1 MSAELENF
9 NVICSK
15 DFIRQQRLEKVVY
28 SCQRETDII
37 MNLFGKKKAANLGG
51 ASSAAS
57 PVETIKMLRDNLV
70 VLEKREE
77 HILKKIDTAL
87 NEAKLKSSK
96 KDRNGALFA
105 LKRKK
110 MYEAEVSKLQ
120 GARITLDS
128 QILALES
135 AAVNIET
142 FKAMKSGANAMKGMR
157 GDLDADKVDDIM
169 DSIQEE
175 KDVHDQISEAIS
187 RPGQDLFDDEE
198 LLEEL
203 AELDA
208 LESEA
213 AAEPTLTP
221 IASTVPENIFNLPAA
236 PTGSVDNSSTAVS
249 QEQES
254 EDERALR
261 ELQASMLA

>member
-1 MSAELENF
+1 
-9 NVICSK
+9 
-15 DFIRQQRLEKVVY
+15 
-28 SCQRETDII
+28 
-37 MNLFGKKKAANLGG
+37 MNLFGKKKPTAAP
-51 ASSAAS
+51 APH
-57 PVETIKMLRDNLV
+57 PVDTIKMLRDNLL

-77 HILKKIDTAL
+77 HIQKKIEMAL
-87 NEAKLKSSK
+87 TEAKQKSAK
-96 KDRNGALFA
+96 KDKNGALFA

-142 FKAMKSGANAMKGMR
+142 FKAMKSGANAMKGLR
-157 GDLDADKVDDIM
+157 GDIDSDKVDDIM
-169 DSIQEE
+169 DEIQEE
-175 KDVHDQISEAIS
+175 KDIHDSISEAIS
-187 RPGQDLFDDEE
+187 RPGQDLFNDED

-203 AELDA
+203 AELEALDA
-208 LESEA
+208 EEQELEVL
-213 AAEPTLTP
+213 PP
-221 IASTVPENIFNLPAA
+221 PVRQQVVPPSVFNLPSV
-236 PTGSVDNSSTAVS
+236 PTSTVQGQAYRPPV
-249 QEQES
+249 QQAES

>member
-1 MSAELENF
+1 
-9 NVICSK
+9 
-15 DFIRQQRLEKVVY
+15 
-28 SCQRETDII
+28 
-37 MNLFGKKKAANLGG
+37 MNLFGKKKPTAAPAPL
-51 ASSAAS
+51 
-57 PVETIKMLRDNLV
+57 PVDTIKMLRDNLI

-77 HILKKIDTAL
+77 HIQKKIEMAL
-87 NEAKLKSSK
+87 TEAKMKSGK
-96 KDRNGALFA
+96 KDKNGALFA

-142 FKAMKSGANAMKGMR
+142 FKAMKSGANAMKGLR
-157 GDLDADKVDDIM
+157 GDIDSDKVDDIM
-169 DSIQEE
+169 DEIQEE
-175 KDVHDQISEAIS
+175 KDIHDSISEAIS
-187 RPGQDLFDDEE
+187 RPGQDLFNDED

-203 AELDA
+203 AELEALDA
-208 LESEA
+208 EEQELEVTQ
-213 AAEPTLTP
+213 PT
-221 IASTVPENIFNLPAA
+221 ARQVVPPSVFNLPSV
-236 PTGSVDNSSTAVS
+236 PTGTVQGQAYRAPV
-249 QEQES
+249 QQAES

>member
-1 MSAELENF
+1 
-9 NVICSK
+9 
-15 DFIRQQRLEKVVY
+15 
-28 SCQRETDII
+28 
-37 MNLFGKKKAANLGG
+37 MNLFGKKKPTN
-51 ASSAAS
+51 SSSGPSPS
-57 PVETIKMLRDNLV
+57 PVDTIKMLRENLI

-77 HILKKIDTAL
+77 HILKKIETAL
-87 NEAKLKSSK
+87 QEAKQKSNK

-142 FKAMKSGANAMKGMR
+142 FKAMKSGANAMKNMR

-208 LESEA
+208 LEADAEVELAGANTVHAPTELPATA
-213 AAEPTLTP
+213 A
-221 IASTVPENIFNLPAA
+221 VPPSVFNLPSV
-236 PTGSVDNSSTAVS
+236 PTTAVAP
-249 QEQES
+249 EAVAES

>member
-1 MSAELENF
+1 
-9 NVICSK
+9 
-15 DFIRQQRLEKVVY
+15 
-28 SCQRETDII
+28 
-37 MNLFGKKKAANLGG
+37 MNLFGKKKPAA
-51 ASSAAS
+51 A
-57 PVETIKMLRDNLV
+57 PVPLPVDTIKLLRDNLL

-77 HILKKIDTAL
+77 HIQKKIEMAL
-87 NEAKLKSSK
+87 TEAKQKSAK
-96 KDRNGALFA
+96 KDKTGALFA

-142 FKAMKSGANAMKGMR
+142 FKAMKSGAGAMKGLR
-157 GDLDADKVDDIM
+157 GDIDSDKVDDIM
-169 DSIQEE
+169 DEIQEE
-175 KDVHDQISEAIS
+175 KDIHDSISEAIS
-187 RPGQDLFDDEE
+187 RPGQDMFNDEE

-208 LESEA
+208 LELAEEQEVHVQGA
-213 AAEPTLTP
+213 AVRSPQAP
-221 IASTVPENIFNLPAA
+221 VPQTIFNLPSA
-236 PTGSVDNSSTAVS
+236 PTGTVQQPQQQQA
-249 QEQES
+249 QES

>member
-1 MSAELENF
+1 
-9 NVICSK
+9 
-15 DFIRQQRLEKVVY
+15 
-28 SCQRETDII
+28 
-37 MNLFGKKKAANLGG
+37 MNLFGKKKPTAAPAPL
-51 ASSAAS
+51 
-57 PVETIKMLRDNLV
+57 PVDTIKMLRDNLL

-77 HILKKIDTAL
+77 HIQKKIEMAL
-87 NEAKLKSSK
+87 TEAKMKSAK
-96 KDRNGALFA
+96 KDKNGALFA

-142 FKAMKSGANAMKGMR
+142 FKAMKSGANAMKGLR
-157 GDLDADKVDDIM
+157 GDIDSDKVDDIM
-169 DSIQEE
+169 DEIQEE
-175 KDVHDQISEAIS
+175 KDIHDSISEAIS
-187 RPGQDLFDDEE
+187 RPGQDLFNDED

-203 AELDA
+203 AELEALDA
-208 LESEA
+208 EEQELEVAQPPARQVAPPS
-213 AAEPTLTP
+213 
-221 IASTVPENIFNLPAA
+221 VFNLPSV
-236 PTGSVDNSSTAVS
+236 PTGTVQGQAYRAPV
-249 QEQES
+249 QQAES

>member
-1 MSAELENF
+1 
-9 NVICSK
+9 
-15 DFIRQQRLEKVVY
+15 
-28 SCQRETDII
+28 
-37 MNLFGKKKAANLGG
+37 MNLFGKKKA
-51 ASSAAS
+51 SAAPAPL
-57 PVETIKMLRDNLV
+57 PVDTIKVLRDNLL

-77 HILKKIDTAL
+77 HIYRKIDAAL
-87 NEAKLKSSK
+87 SEAKAKSAK
-96 KDRNGALFA
+96 KDKNGALFA

-142 FKAMKSGANAMKGMR
+142 FKAMKSGATAMKGMR
-157 GDLDADKVDDIM
+157 GDIDADKVDEIM
-169 DSIQEE
+169 DDIQEE
-175 KDVHDQISEAIS
+175 KDIHDSISEAIS

-198 LLEEL
+198 LLDEL

-208 LESEA
+208 LEMEEEVA
-213 AAEPTLTP
+213 APAPAVSAP
-221 IASTVPENIFNLPAA
+221 APAVPSTVFSLPSA
-236 PTGSVDNSSTAVS
+236 PTGAVAPAAAPAAAPA
-249 QEQES
+249 ES

>member
-1 MSAELENF
+1 
-9 NVICSK
+9 
-15 DFIRQQRLEKVVY
+15 
-28 SCQRETDII
+28 
-37 MNLFGKKKAANLGG
+37 MNLFGKKKPTAAP
-51 ASSAAS
+51 APH
-57 PVETIKMLRDNLV
+57 PVDTIKMLRDNLL

-77 HILKKIDTAL
+77 HIQKKIEMAL
-87 NEAKLKSSK
+87 TEAKQKSAK
-96 KDRNGALFA
+96 KDKNGALFA

-142 FKAMKSGANAMKGMR
+142 FKAMKSGANAMKGLR
-157 GDLDADKVDDIM
+157 GDIDSDKVDDIM
-169 DSIQEE
+169 DEIQEE
-175 KDVHDQISEAIS
+175 KDIHDSISEAIS
-187 RPGQDLFDDEE
+187 RPGQDLFNDED

-203 AELDA
+203 AELEALDA
-208 LESEA
+208 EEQELEVQQPA
-213 AAEPTLTP
+213 PVRQQQV
-221 IASTVPENIFNLPAA
+221 VPPSVFNLPSV
-236 PTGSVDNSSTAVS
+236 PTSTVQGQAYRPPV
-249 QEQES
+249 QQQAES